1 MKAWMFQPVT
11 YVPPQPL
18 SQVWPLPGAE
28 YDPEIGQRSFQNAIE
43 QAVVAEQLGLDGI
56 SVAEHHYA
64 AASLTPN
71 PTVMAGVLSQRLQR
85 ATIALLGAT
94 PPLHNPLRVAEEYA
108 MLDNL
113 LGGRF
118 VAGLLRGTPNEFLTY
133 GTNPDETRA
142 KYEEG
147 IELTLKAWT
156 EPRPFSWQGRHY
168 QFRTISIWPRPI
180 QKPHPPLFISGN
192 SKESGNIAA
201 RLHLNMGLSF
211 CPVPV
216 AAQLSAHYREQAAK
230 AGWEPTSD
238 NILYRGFIHVAE
250 TDQKAL
256 EEVGYTYWRLPN
268 AAPMSPPMPLPSV
281 PLSKLD
287 ASVAAT
293 ATATAAP
300 PAALD
305 VKQALSADSFAT
317 MGLQFCGS
325 PDRVLE
331 QIRHLRDATG
341 VGIIDFVFQGPSL
354 PHDMLLHSLELFCKE
369 VLPRMHE
376 L

>member
-11 YVPPQPL
+11 YVPPKPL

-28 YDPEIGQRSFQNAIE
+28 YDPEIGERSFQHAIE
-43 QAVVAEQLGLDGI
+43 QAIVAEQLGLDGI

-71 PTVMAGVLSQRLQR
+71 PTVMAGALSQRLHR

-147 IELTLKAWT
+147 IELILKAWT

-168 QFRTISIWPRPI
+168 QFRTVSVWPRPL
-180 QKPHPPLFISGN
+180 QQPHPPLFISGN

-216 AAQLSAHYREQAAK
+216 AAQLSAHYREQAAR
-230 AGWEPTSD
+230 AHWEPTAD

-256 EEVGYTYWRLPN
+256 EEVGYTYWRLPT
-268 AAPMSPPMPLPSV
+268 AAPMPQPASQASLPVSTG
-281 PLSKLD
+281 ST
-287 ASVAAT
+287 T
-293 ATATAAP
+293 ATATA
-300 PAALD
+300 PAAMD
-305 VKQALSADSFAT
+305 VKQALSADSFAS

-325 PDRVLE
+325 PDSVLE
-331 QIRHLRDATG
+331 QIRHLRDAAG

-354 PHDMLLHSLELFCKE
+354 SHDRLLHSLELFGKE

>member
-11 YVPPQPL
+11 YVPRNPL
-18 SQVWPLPGAE
+18 PQVWPLPGAE
-28 YDPEIGQRSFQNAIE
+28 YDREIGAHSFRNAIQ

-71 PTVMAGVLSQRLQR
+71 PTILAGVLSQRLNR
-85 ATIALLGAT
+85 ATVALLGAT

-133 GTNPDETRA
+133 GTNPDETRE

-147 IELTLKAWT
+147 IELLLKAWS
-156 EPRPFSWQGRHY
+156 EPYPFSWQGRHY
-168 QFRTISIWPRPI
+168 QFRTVSVWPRPL
-180 QKPHPPLFISGN
+180 QQPRPPLFISGN
-192 SKESGNIAA
+192 SKESGSIAA

-216 AAQLSAHYREQAAK
+216 AGQLSAFFREQAAK
-230 AGWEPTSD
+230 AGWEPTAD
-238 NILYRGFIHVAE
+238 NLLYRGFIHVAE

-268 AAPMSPPMPLPSV
+268 AAPLPQPV
-281 PLSKLD
+281 PQQT
-287 ASVAAT
+287 APVGAAT
-293 ATATAAP
+293 ATA
-300 PAALD
+300 PAAVD
-305 VKQALSADSFAT
+305 VSKALSADQFAS

-325 PDRVLE
+325 PESVLQ
-331 QIRHLRDATG
+331 QIRTLRDATG

-354 PHDMLLHSLELFCKE
+354 PHTMLMRSLELFGKE